1 MGARN
6 AFGQVN
12 DVRAPRA
19 FKTASTLAF
28 KNKGGKFVT
37 INTSGVI
44 ALAVAT
50 AKAIIGWAEVG
61 EFTCVAGDL
70 ITVNT
75 ARDAIYE
82 MPIDAAKTEA
92 ELIALMGQCCDIVVT
107 GGIQYADLDASTD
120 DTLQLV
126 GYHYFGSAL
135 GEQTVLVRINTYTVD
150 YYFSQSLGVA

>member
-12 DVRAPRA
+12 DVRSPYAYP
-19 FKTASTLAF
+19 TASTLAF

-61 EFTCVAGDL
+61 EFTCVAGDK

-75 ARDAIYE
+75 ARDAVYE
-82 MPIDAAKTEA
+82 MPIDAAQSETQLK
-92 ELIALMGQCCDIVVT
+92 ALLGQCCDIIVT
-107 GGIQYADLDASTD
+107 GGIQYADYDASID
-120 DTLQLV
+120 DTLQIV
-126 GYHYFGSAL
+126 GYHYFGSAA
-135 GEQTVLVRINTYTVD
+135 GEQTLLVRINTYTVD